1 MKDMVWKEMVIHVH
15 VTVSDIAIN
24 MFLFI
29 VQNIC
34 LNSVAC
40 NCFVLSSKTLVL

>member
-1 MKDMVWKEMVIHVH
+1 MVGKEMIIHVH
-15 VTVSDIAIN
+15 VTVSDKAIN
-24 MFLFI
+24 MFLLI

-34 LNSVAC
+34 LKSVAC